1 MGAVKTSLDSCFD
14 RRRRMHIA
22 AAEFQEA
29 CCVYKKGAFVPLRT
43 YQHALFNW
51 LYHDMDEAA
60 LASDTL
66 VSCVYRMCHAF
77 SPTPE
82 DSRLKLSTG
91 SDRVIPGLPGF
102 REFPTQGEGRD
113 RVIIGLDIC
122 EFPTRDTLVNHGC
135 PKSRCHPWDEPAI

>member
-1 MGAVKTSLDSCFD
+1 
-14 RRRRMHIA
+14 MHIA

-51 LYHDMDEAA
+51 LYHDMNEAA

-102 REFPTQGEGRD
+102 LEFPTQGEGRD